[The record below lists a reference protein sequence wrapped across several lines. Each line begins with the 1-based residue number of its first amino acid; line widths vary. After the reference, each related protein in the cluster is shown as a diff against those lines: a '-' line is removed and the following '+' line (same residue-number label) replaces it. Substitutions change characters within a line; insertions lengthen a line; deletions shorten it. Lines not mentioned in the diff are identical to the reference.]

1 MAVVNTAISN
11 VICDHKESRLF
22 TIEVLEYEYTNF
34 HSHTREH
41 YLMKTSHIA
50 AVRSGTTQDQQF
62 ARFLEAADQLGEHLN
77 ANFDEFF
84 EKTVVN
90 APRTASVPQTSQP
103 VRGNVYHIE
112 HAINRKLPEKTIEK
126 SRSSSLKLKS
136 SLVVRLHFAEAMMA
150 LMFNAL
156 NKTKQDS
163 IRQHFRTLLKT
174 RNLEVHGVPMATFHA
189 YRDALRSMED
199 MLARNPQPEEM
210 AVALSDDF
218 AKRRNDDYLNPPRSA
233 G

>member
-1 MAVVNTAISN
+1 MAISR
-11 VICDHKESRLF
+11 DG
-22 TIEVLEYEYTNF
+22 
-34 HSHTREH
+34 H
-41 YLMKTSHIA
+41 YLMETSHREENGVA
-50 AVRSGTTQDQQF
+50 AVRSGTTQDRQF

-84 EKTVVN
+84 EKIVVN
-90 APRTASVPQTSQP
+90 APRTASVPETSQP

-112 HAINRKLPEKTIEK
+112 HAINRKLPETSIEK
-126 SRSSSLKLKS
+126 SQSSSLRLES

-174 RNLEVHGVPMATFHA
+174 REYLEVRGVPMATFRA

-199 MLARNPQPEEM
+199 MLASNPQPEVM

-218 AKRRNDDYLNPPRSA
+218 AKRYGAGGNDDCLNLPRSA

>member
-112 HAINRKLPEKTIEK
+112 HAINRKLPENNRKV
-126 SRSSSLKLKS
+126 S
-136 SLVVRLHFAEAMMA
+136 VF
-150 LMFNAL
+150 
-156 NKTKQDS
+156 
-163 IRQHFRTLLKT
+163 
-174 RNLEVHGVPMATFHA
+174 
-189 YRDALRSMED
+189 
-199 MLARNPQPEEM
+199 
-210 AVALSDDF
+210 LSET
-218 AKRRNDDYLNPPRSA
+218 
-233 G
+233 